1 LEVTTSA
8 PPPGPGLCYGGRSN
22 ESEESYEAAR
32 RWSGG
37 EFARAVAIFT
47 RQAALDPELAAQFQD
62 EAMLHYIENKTIPE
76 ALERGHSLE
85 RPDELMVAIEARL
98 KKGSW

>member
-1 LEVTTSA
+1 
-8 PPPGPGLCYGGRSN
+8 
-22 ESEESYEAAR
+22 
-32 RWSGG
+32 
-37 EFARAVAIFT
+37 
-47 RQAALDPELAAQFQD
+47 
-62 EAMLHYIENKTIPE
+62 MLHYIENKTIPE